1 MIGGVNKVKR
11 QILTEVLIE
20 LRKSALT
27 IDSKESWKEVM
38 KKYDMIIGGARFN
51 KISTIELEHS
61 LKSTFNYEI
70 DNDEMLELIPQA
82 CHALGMKTKPMELL
96 NLPLKIDAYTIDLF

>member
-1 MIGGVNKVKR
+1 MKR
-11 QILTEVLIE
+11 QKLTEVLIE

-38 KKYDMIIGGARFN
+38 KKYDLIIVGEKFN

-61 LKSTFNYEI
+61 LKSTFHYEFA
-70 DNDEMLELIPQA
+70 NDEILELIPQT
-82 CHALGMKTKPMELL
+82 CHELGMKTKPMELL
-96 NLPLKIDAYTIDLF
+96 NDPLKIDAYTIHLF